1 MAISIPPSGIP
12 AAPAMDNE
20 APRKSVASRRPR
32 AHGLGREV
40 IFAACLELAAATGPE
55 GLSFGKIGRQP
66 GADLTAVYRNFA
78 DPDEL
83 LLALADRVMAMGR
96 EGCLP
101 DPWWR

>member
-1 MAISIPPSGIP
+1 M
-12 AAPAMDNE
+12 
-20 APRKSVASRRPR
+20 ASRRPR